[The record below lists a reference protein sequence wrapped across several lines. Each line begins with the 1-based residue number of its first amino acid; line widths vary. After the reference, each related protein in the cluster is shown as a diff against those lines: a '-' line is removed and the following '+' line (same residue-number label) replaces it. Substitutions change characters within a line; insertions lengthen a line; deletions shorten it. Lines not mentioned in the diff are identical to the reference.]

1 VVLPSSPRW
10 INQVEHIPAGR
21 KVRVTL
27 EVRRDEAVMGTA
39 TRAPTILTDR
49 IPPGF
54 GLVEGSVR
62 GGYTHMQRRGR
73 QLAFYLGAGGW
84 VQRIHYELMA
94 LNPGS
99 YAFPPATLVSVLN
112 PQTRALGGNSKF
124 KIDDSQSAAA
134 TIRPTPDELYQVG
147 SAAVEEKEPKLAVEK
162 LEQLNQEHELR
173 DHIARG
179 VLGKLLFA
187 SIDLEDNQR
196 IVKYFELAKEKNP
209 SLVIPFEKIGPV
221 QTAYRAL
228 KAFEGGLHLARG
240 IAQAR
245 FLAEVRGVGILESEE
260 EMAEALAL
268 LKELLNSYPDNRL
281 SAEATYAFSQV
292 VYGWADAATEGEK
305 LKGFDRGGLLDEVIH
320 LMARFLG
327 SYPKNPQAPPAIY
340 SLASALLERGESG
353 QAVAWSGVGLR
364 RHPESDLKSAI
375 AYLKA
380 FAHFKT
386 GEYGSSL
393 KLCKQ
398 VVKDSEDEES
408 QQMARYI
415 MAQIHHARG
424 EMDRALSLYRKVQDR
439 FRDAHETVQE
449 AETVLLEVPDVINAP
464 AGRRPVL
471 EAKLRNL
478 QRLDL
483 RVYRVDLLKLYLLKG
498 SLRDLAEVNLAGIRP
513 VISKNIRLK
522 KKLGVTQE
530 QKFPLR
536 LPGKG
541 AYLVLIRG
549 GPRLIHSL
557 VLTGSLATEVTEDFD
572 EGRVR
577 VTVRKNGGRPVP
589 GAQIQLKGSEND
601 RFIAGRTDL
610 RGIFIADEIE
620 GAVTVIAHHQG
631 AYGLYRG
638 TEELVAGGAGA
649 APAPVYKKK
658 TVYDFEDD
666 MVEGQLLKPQAQEA
680 ARDFFNQDIDG
691 MSVEQAK

>member
-1 VVLPSSPRW
+1 
-10 INQVEHIPAGR
+10 
-21 KVRVTL
+21 
-27 EVRRDEAVMGTA
+27 
-39 TRAPTILTDR
+39 
-49 IPPGF
+49 
-54 GLVEGSVR
+54 
-62 GGYTHMQRRGR
+62 
-73 QLAFYLGAGGW
+73 
-84 VQRIHYELMA
+84 
-94 LNPGS
+94 
-99 YAFPPATLVSVLN
+99 
-112 PQTRALGGNSKF
+112 
-124 KIDDSQSAAA
+124 
-134 TIRPTPDELYQVG
+134 
-147 SAAVEEKEPKLAVEK
+147 
-162 LEQLNQEHELR
+162 
-173 DHIARG
+173 
-179 VLGKLLFA
+179 
-187 SIDLEDNQR
+187 
-196 IVKYFELAKEKNP
+196 
-209 SLVIPFEKIGPV
+209 
-221 QTAYRAL
+221 
-228 KAFEGGLHLARG
+228 
-240 IAQAR
+240 
-245 FLAEVRGVGILESEE
+245 
-260 EMAEALAL
+260 
-268 LKELLNSYPDNRL
+268 
-281 SAEATYAFSQV
+281 
-292 VYGWADAATEGEK
+292 
-305 LKGFDRGGLLDEVIH
+305 
-320 LMARFLG
+320 
-327 SYPKNPQAPPAIY
+327 
-340 SLASALLERGESG
+340 
-353 QAVAWSGVGLR
+353 VAWSGVGLR

-386 GEYGSSL
+386 GEYNSSL

-424 EMDRALSLYRKVQDR
+424 EMDRALSLYRKVRDR

-449 AETVLLEVPDVINAP
+449 AETVLLEVPDVITVP

-478 QRLDL
+478 ARLDL
-483 RVYRVDLLKLYLLKG
+483 RVYRVDLQKLYLLKG

-522 KKLGVTQE
+522 KKPGVTQE

-610 RGIFIADEIE
+610 RGIFIADDIE

-631 AYGLYRG
+631 SYGLYRG
-638 TEELVAGGAGA
+638 TEELIAGGAGDAGA
-649 APAPVYKKK
+649 APQPVYKKK
-658 TVYDFEDD
+658 TVYDFADD
-666 MVEGQLLKPQAQEA
+666 NIEGQLLKPQAQEA
-680 ARDFFNQDIDG
+680 ARDFFNQDVNG